1 VNYQIFAKFVC
12 LKIMGMPYVILMIC
26 LALALALQLLT
37 GGFPVLFFSFPL
49 NLILAVLWLIAMLW
63 CWKKKSKS
71 LFVRFMLSGGATIWA
86 VGLFLLSSLLV
97 GISGWHDFTTSWV
110 FVVVMLY
117 FQSVLLFVIL
127 RGWRSAT
134 ATGARLG
141 SIRWRF
147 LINHAGILLAVSSA
161 FWGAPDSET
170 LRLQAV
176 RELPVKE
183 AFRMDGSSAWLPYE
197 IMMTDFKVDS
207 YENGVPSMF
216 EAGLIVDGKNVTLR
230 VNEPYSRS
238 FGEDIYLTGYD
249 TSGAGQVQYCI
260 IQVVREPWKYF
271 ALAGVIM
278 MLVGAFLLFAGGP
291 QRRYGEDD

>member
-1 VNYQIFAKFVC
+1 
-12 LKIMGMPYVILMIC
+12 MPYIILIIC
-26 LALALALQLLT
+26 LALALVLQLLT

-63 CWKKKSKS
+63 LWKTKRKSI
-71 LFVRFMLSGGATIWA
+71 FVGFMLSGGATIWA
-86 VGLFLLSSLLV
+86 IGLFLLSSLLI
-97 GISGWHDFTTSWV
+97 GITGRHDLATSWV
-110 FVVVMLY
+110 SVVIMLY

-141 SIRWRF
+141 SVRWRF

-170 LRLQAV
+170 LRLQVV
-176 RELPVKE
+176 REYPVKE
-183 AFRMDGSSAWLPYE
+183 AFRMDGSSAWLSYE
-197 IMMTDFKVDS
+197 MQMTDFKVES
-207 YENGVPSMF
+207 YDNGVPSMF
-216 EAGLIVDGKNVTLR
+216 EADLIVDGKNVTLR

-249 TSGAGQVQYCI
+249 TSAGSQVHYCI
-260 IQVVREPWKYF
+260 VQVVREPWKYF
-271 ALAGVIM
+271 ALAGVVM
-278 MLVGAFLLFAGGP
+278 MLLGAFLLFVGGP
-291 QRRYGEDD
+291 QRRYKEDD

>member
-1 VNYQIFAKFVC
+1 
-12 LKIMGMPYVILMIC
+12 MGMPYIILITC
-26 LALALALQLLT
+26 LALALVLQLLT

-49 NLILAVLWLIAMLW
+49 NLILAALWLFAMLW
-63 CWKKKSKS
+63 CWKTKSKS
-71 LFVRFMLSGGATIWA
+71 IFVRFMLSGGATVWA
-86 VGLFLLSSLLV
+86 IGLFLLSSLAI
-97 GISGWHDFTTSWV
+97 GIGGWRDFSNSWV

-141 SIRWRF
+141 AIRWRF

-170 LRLQAV
+170 LRLQVV
-176 RELPVKE
+176 REQPVKE

-197 IMMTDFKVDS
+197 IQMMDFKVES
-207 YENGVPSMF
+207 YDNGVPSMF
-216 EAGLIVDGKNVTLR
+216 EADLIVDGENVTLR
-230 VNEPYSRS
+230 VNEPYSRA

-249 TSGAGQVQYCI
+249 TSGGSQVQYCI
-260 IQVVREPWKYF
+260 VQVVREPWKYS

-278 MLVGAFLLFAGGP
+278 MLLGAFLLFVGGP